1 MHSNAELAAIKA
13 KWDAQNGGSSLIDK
27 LNSELGSFSKYFKAT
42 MIAQVRH
49 VAVFGFQTCTLA
61 CSLVQ
66 SMCTVLYVQEKSI

>member
-42 MIAQVRH
+42 MIAQVR
-49 VAVFGFQTCTLA
+49 
-61 CSLVQ
+61 
-66 SMCTVLYVQEKSI
+66 